1 MIFSTKS
8 ADCIWG
14 STVLYV
20 FHKND
25 TCVCIFFLGGKGGGG
40 TPLRHGHKESYKDL
54 KNLTSKWDSNRQP
67 H

>member
-1 MIFSTKS
+1 MIFGTKS

-25 TCVCIFFLGGKGGGG
+25 TCVCIFFWEGRGGGEHPLG
-40 TPLRHGHKESYKDL
+40 TGTRRVIKI
-54 KNLTSKWDSNRQP
+54 
-67 H
+67 